1 MSQLNKKE
9 KAFCRRYLETG
20 NPERAASLS
29 GIKKDPYELLTCTRI
44 QNEIKR
50 YGEAIEKTALHI
62 ARYALIRLAAGS
74 VFDAAEMLSD
84 KKDGN
89 VSVSDTDLF
98 SVSEIKRKGESIELR
113 SFDKFKAIECLTR
126 GLSEIESSVPFYDA
140 LIAGAQKLNQTEN
153 GD

>member
-20 NPERAASLS
+20 NPERAARLA
-29 GIKKDPYELLTCTRI
+29 GIKKDPYELLTCERV

-50 YGEAIEKTALHI
+50 CGEAINKTALHI

-74 VFDAAEMLSD
+74 VFDAAGVLSD
-84 KKDGN
+84 EKGEK
-89 VSVSDTDLF
+89 SDTDFF

-126 GLSEIESSVPFYDA
+126 GLSENESSVPFYDA
-140 LIAGAQKLNQTEN
+140 LIAGAEKLNESGY